1 METRINRILPLILT
15 AAILL
20 TAASCSRRAVPA
32 ASDTGSAG
40 RSSSG
45 IVIKTPDITLRI
57 PDVTMNSSEEKRLEK
72 FMEAGIQQ
80 PVAAG
85 TATPS
90 AILETARGYL
100 GVPHCMGGTTA
111 RCMDCS
117 GLIFRV
123 FSTHGITLP
132 HSSEEQARY
141 GRIIAE
147 RKLLMPGDLLFFMRT
162 YNTSRLITHSGIYAG
177 DGRFIHTSSSRG
189 VIITALNDPYWSQRY
204 LFATRILE

>member
-1 METRINRILPLILT
+1 MIAHGRYFT
-15 AAILL
+15 LL
-20 TAASCSRRAVPA
+20 TVATLLLAASCSRRAAPG
-32 ASDTGSAG
+32 ASDNGVAG

-45 IVIKTPDITLRI
+45 VVIKTPEITLRI
-57 PDVTMNSSEEKRLEK
+57 PDVTMSSAEEKQLEK

-85 TATPS
+85 AVTVA
-90 AILETARGYL
+90 AIIETARGYL

-123 FSTHGITLP
+123 FATHGITLP

-141 GRIIAE
+141 GRIITE
-147 RKLLMPGDLLFFMRT
+147 REMLMPGDLLFFVRT

-177 DGRFIHTSSSRG
+177 DGKFIHTSSSRG
-189 VIITALNDPYWSQRY
+189 VITTSLNDPWWSQRY
-204 LFATRILE
+204 LFATRIFE

>member
-1 METRINRILPLILT
+1 MRARGIYFTILT
-15 AAILL
+15 AATLLL
-20 TAASCSRRAVPA
+20 TASCARRAVPGD
-32 ASDTGSAG
+32 SDNEAAG
-40 RSSSG
+40 RSSAG
-45 IVIKTPDITLRI
+45 VEIKTPEITLRI
-57 PDVTMNSSEEKRLEK
+57 PDVTMSSAEEKRLER

-85 TATPS
+85 AVTAE
-90 AILETARGYL
+90 AIIETARGYL

-141 GRIIAE
+141 GRIISE
-147 RKLLMPGDLLFFMRT
+147 KEMLMPGDLLFFIRT
-162 YNTSRLITHSGIYAG
+162 YNTSRIITHTGIYIG
-177 DGRFIHTSSSRG
+177 DRSFIHTSSSRG
-189 VIITALNDPYWSQRY
+189 VFITSIDDPYWSGRY
-204 LFATRILE
+204 IFGTRILE

>member
-1 METRINRILPLILT
+1 LRVKCIYITLLT
-15 AAILL
+15 AATLL
-20 TAASCSRRAVPA
+20 LAASCSRRVVPGE
-32 ASDTGSAG
+32 SDKGSAG

-45 IVIKTPDITLRI
+45 TVIKTPEITLRI

-80 PVAAG
+80 PVSAGAVTAA
-85 TATPS
+85 T
-90 AILETARGYL
+90 IIETARGYL

-132 HSSEEQARY
+132 HSSEVT
-141 GRIIAE
+141 G
-147 RKLLMPGDLLFFMRT
+147 KVRT
-162 YNTSRLITHSGIYAG
+162 NHL
-177 DGRFIHTSSSRG
+177 
-189 VIITALNDPYWSQRY
+189 
-204 LFATRILE
+204 

>member
-1 METRINRILPLILT
+1 MIARGIYVTLLIVAT
-15 AAILL
+15 LL
-20 TAASCSRRAVPA
+20 LAASCSRRAVPGE
-32 ASDTGSAG
+32 SDKGSAG

-45 IVIKTPDITLRI
+45 VVIKTPEITLRI
-57 PDVTMNSSEEKRLEK
+57 PDVTMSSAEEKRLEK

-85 TATPS
+85 AVTAA
-90 AILETARGYL
+90 AIIETARGYI
-100 GVPHCMGGTTA
+100 GVPHCMGGTTS

-132 HSSEEQARY
+132 HNSEEQARY
-141 GRIIAE
+141 GQIITE
-147 RKLLMPGDLLFFMRT
+147 REMLIPGDLLFFVRT
-162 YNTSRLITHSGIYAG
+162 YNTSRLITHSGIYVG
-177 DGRFIHTSSSRG
+177 EGRFIHTSSSRG
-189 VIITALNDPYWSQRY
+189 VITTSLNDPWWSQRY

>member
-1 METRINRILPLILT
+1 LRVKGIYITLLS
-15 AAILL
+15 AATLL
-20 TAASCSRRAVPA
+20 LAASCSRRAVPVE
-32 ASDTGSAG
+32 SDKGSAG

-45 IVIKTPDITLRI
+45 IVIKTPEITLRI
-57 PDVTMNSSEEKRLEK
+57 PDVTMSSSEEKRLEK

-85 TATPS
+85 TVTAE
-90 AILETARGYL
+90 AIIETARGYL

-123 FSTHGITLP
+123 FSTHGIILP

-141 GRIIAE
+141 GRIISE
-147 RKLLMPGDLLFFMRT
+147 KEMLMPGDLLFFIRT
-162 YNTSRLITHSGIYAG
+162 YNTSRLITHTGIYIG
-177 DGRFIHTSSSRG
+177 EGSFIHTSSSRG
-189 VIITALNDPYWSQRY
+189 VIITSLDDPYWSGRY
-204 LFATRILE
+204 IFGTRILE

>member
-1 METRINRILPLILT
+1 LIAHGRYLT
-15 AAILL
+15 LL
-20 TAASCSRRAVPA
+20 TVATLLLAASCSRRAVPSE
-32 ASDTGSAG
+32 SDKGSAG
-40 RSSSG
+40 RSSAG
-45 IVIKTPDITLRI
+45 VVIKTPEITLRI
-57 PDVTMNSSEEKRLEK
+57 PDVTMSSAEEKRLGK

-85 TATPS
+85 AVTAA
-90 AILETARGYL
+90 AIIETARGYI
-100 GVPHCMGGTTA
+100 GVPHCMGGTTS

-117 GLIFRV
+117 GLIYRV

-147 RKLLMPGDLLFFMRT
+147 REMLMPGDLLFFVRT
-162 YNTSRLITHSGIYAG
+162 YNTSRLITHTGIYVG

-189 VIITALNDPYWSQRY
+189 VVITSMDDPWWSQRY

>member
-1 METRINRILPLILT
+1 LSARGIYFTLL
-15 AAILL
+15 AIGTLL
-20 TAASCSRRAVPA
+20 LAASCTRRAVPGE
-32 ASDTGSAG
+32 SDHVSAG

-45 IVIKTPDITLRI
+45 VVIKTPEITLRI
-57 PDVTMNSSEEKRLEK
+57 PDVTMSSAEEKRLEK
-72 FMEAGIQQ
+72 FMEAGVQQ

-85 TATPS
+85 AVTAE
-90 AILETARGYL
+90 AIIETARGYL

-141 GRIIAE
+141 GRIITE
-147 RKLLMPGDLLFFMRT
+147 REMLIPGDLLFFVRT
-162 YNTSRLITHSGIYAG
+162 YNTSRLITHTGIYVG
-177 DGRFIHTSSSRG
+177 EGRFIHTSSSRG
-189 VIITALNDPYWSQRY
+189 VIITSMDDPWWSQRY
-204 LFATRILE
+204 LFATRILG